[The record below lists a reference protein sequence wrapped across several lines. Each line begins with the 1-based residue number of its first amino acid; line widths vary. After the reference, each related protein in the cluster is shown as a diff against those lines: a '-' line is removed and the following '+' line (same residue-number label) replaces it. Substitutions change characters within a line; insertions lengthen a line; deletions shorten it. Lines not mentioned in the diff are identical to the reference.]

1 MSESQQADTYEA
13 NLGHLAL
20 FVDGARVWANDVIDT
35 LEAVIERA
43 EQVDGWVYHDWQQS
57 DANSE
62 TTRARLD
69 ENTADW
75 AAFCEQHGLTQV
87 DAPQINPTGIRI
99 ALDAIER
106 RDEVEALCVLS
117 AAHQLGALCDRFR
130 AAGVYVV
137 GLSNWRSADEFR
149 AACDEFA
156 VVDDRQMSQ
165 ARRQAEQRR
174 DEDADWD
181 LRLTDLCQTL
191 GNPWTPVPVI
201 EGCLTEVYPEFDL
214 YDEGADSLEEWFR
227 ERPERFQ
234 VQSWR
239 GGTTTRVR
247 ARREQERRTPPPSRS
262 RERPQPGQPWEPM
275 AIEALQREPRDAEG
289 WIQLPQL
296 GQRLRDMDPDWSP
309 KRYGADKLL
318 NLLDQRENLFEIEEE
333 MDDEERFVRR
343 HWVRLAPDADLS
355 QTPPPPPRPAA
366 PDIPAPAAQPAPP
379 AEPPQPWH
387 SLVAEALQEA
397 PEDEDGWLEL
407 SELEQRLRSADADWS
422 PQRYGADDLVDL
434 LDQRQDL
441 FEIEE
446 EMDDE
451 EREVLTHWIRLAEP
465 EDF

>member
-1 MSESQQADTYEA
+1 MNESQHADTYEA
-13 NLGHLAL
+13 NLGRLAL
-20 FVDGARVWANDVIDT
+20 FVDGARVWASDVIDT

-43 EQVDGWVYHDWQQS
+43 EQVDGRVYHDWEQS

-75 AAFCEQHGLTQV
+75 AAFCERHDLARV

-99 ALDAIER
+99 ALDAIEL

-130 AAGVYVV
+130 ASGVYVV

-149 AACDEFA
+149 AACNEFA

-174 DEDADWD
+174 EEQADWS
-181 LRLTDLCQTL
+181 LRLADLCQTL

-201 EGCLTEVYPEFDL
+201 EGCLAEVYPEFDL

-227 ERPERFQ
+227 QHSERFQ
-234 VQSWR
+234 LQSWR

-247 ARREQERRTPPPSRS
+247 ARREQERRAPQPSRS
-262 RERPQPGQPWEPM
+262 RARPQPDQPWEPM
-275 AIEALQREPRDAEG
+275 AIAALQREPRDADG

-318 NLLDQRENLFEIEEE
+318 DLLDQRESLFEIEEE

-343 HWVRLAPDADLS
+343 HWVRIVPDAELP
-355 QTPPPPPRPAA
+355 QAPPPPRRAA
-366 PDIPAPAAQPAPP
+366 PDIAATAPQQP
-379 AEPPQPWH
+379 AEPPQPWQT
-387 SLVAEALQEA
+387 LVAEALQQA
-397 PEDEDGWLEL
+397 PEGEDGWLEL

-422 PQRYGADDLVDL
+422 PQRYGADDLLAL
-434 LDQRQDL
+434 LDQHQDR

-465 EDF
+465 ADR

>member
-1 MSESQQADTYEA
+1 MSESQHADIYEA
-13 NLGHLAL
+13 NLGRLVL

-43 EQVDGWVYHDWQQS
+43 EQVDGWVYHDWGQS

-62 TTRARLD
+62 ATRARLD
-69 ENTADW
+69 ENTTDW
-75 AAFCEQHGLTQV
+75 ASFCEQHGLAQV

-99 ALDAIER
+99 ALDAIEL
-106 RDEVEALCVLS
+106 RDEVESLCVLS

-149 AACDEFA
+149 AACDEFE

-174 DEDADWD
+174 DEDAEWD
-181 LRLTDLCQTL
+181 LRLADLCQTL
-191 GNPWTPVPVI
+191 GNPWTPMAVI
-201 EGCLTEVYPEFDL
+201 EGCLAEVYPEFDL

-227 ERPERFQ
+227 ERPQRFQ

-262 RERPQPGQPWEPM
+262 RARPQPDQPWEPM
-275 AIEALQREPRDAEG
+275 AIAALQREPRDADG

-296 GQRLRDMDPDWSP
+296 GQRLRGMDPDWSP

-318 NLLDQRENLFEIEEE
+318 DLLDQRESLFEIEEE
-333 MDDEERFVRR
+333 MDDAERFVRR
-343 HWVRLAPDADLS
+343 HWVRIVPDAELP
-355 QTPPPPPRPAA
+355 QAPPPRRAA
-366 PDIPAPAAQPAPP
+366 PDLLTHAAQPAPP
-379 AEPPQPWH
+379 AEESPQSWQT
-387 SLVAEALQEA
+387 LVAAALQQV

-407 SELEQRLRSADADWS
+407 SELDQRLRSADADWS
-422 PQRYGADDLVDL
+422 PQRHGADSLIAL

-446 EMDDE
+446 EMDDA

-465 EDF
+465 EER